1 MNHTHYAIIDEDK
14 EVIAVIKAE
23 DFKGRIIKALE
34 DETGSFLTGIHFTEE
49 GYHSFTIRAEFTY
62 DEIIKIVQVLPT
74 YEY

>member
-34 DETGSFLTGIHFTEE
+34 DETGSFLTSIQFTED
-49 GYHSFTIRAEFTY
+49 GYHSFTVNAEFAY
-62 DEIIKIVQVLPT
+62 DEITKIVQVLPT